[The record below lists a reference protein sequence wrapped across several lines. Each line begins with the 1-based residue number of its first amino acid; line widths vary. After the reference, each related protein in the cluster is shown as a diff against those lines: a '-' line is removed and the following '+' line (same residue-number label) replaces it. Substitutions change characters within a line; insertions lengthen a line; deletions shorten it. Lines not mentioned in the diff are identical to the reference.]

1 MHLPWREILPVPT
14 AESTV
19 NTSMTENEAAALA
32 RLGAGKRVL
41 EIGSANGFSACAMAL
56 GGAEH
61 VTAVDPHSWVPGSLP
76 AMTANLQTHGVED
89 KVTIIA
95 ETFYTACEGLKGR
108 KFDFIFI
115 DGDHQYEAVKFDVI
129 HARELLAPGGV
140 IACHDYDECC
150 CAGVRPALDE
160 LFPDGPT
167 LLVDTLFIYEPEEPI
182 DG

>member
-1 MHLPWREILPVPT
+1 MHLPWRFILPVPT
-14 AESTV
+14 STRSV
-19 NTSMTENEAAALA
+19 NTSMTEAEAAALVS
-32 RLGAGKRVL
+32 LSKGKAVL
-41 EIGSANGFSACAMAL
+41 EIGSANGFSASAMAL

-76 AMTANLQTHGVED
+76 AMEENLREYDVES

-95 ETFYTACEGLKGR
+95 DTFYAAFERLKEEGAQ
-108 KFDFIFI
+108 FDFIFI
-115 DGDHQYEAVKFDVI
+115 DGDHQYEAVKFDVT

-150 CAGVRPALDE
+150 CPGVRPALDE

-167 LLVDTLFIYEPEEPI
+167 LLTDTLFIHASEEE
-182 DG
+182 